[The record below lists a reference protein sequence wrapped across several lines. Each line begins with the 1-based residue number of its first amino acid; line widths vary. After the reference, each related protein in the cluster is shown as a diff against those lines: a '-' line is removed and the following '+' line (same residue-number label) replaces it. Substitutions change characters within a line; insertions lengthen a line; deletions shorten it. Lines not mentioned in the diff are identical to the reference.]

1 MGDTISKATT
11 WFIDGR
17 RESNMKRWTV
27 VASFAVSVLVVGAVF
42 FVIAT
47 RPSSNY
53 TNRVGCTDYETF
65 TYEEPS
71 TINESVSYGS
81 VTTTTTF
88 TTTTNTSAT
97 VGYTTVYGF
106 TLSPLPNA
114 VGYAVRSCT
123 FIR

>member
-1 MGDTISKATT
+1 MS
-11 WFIDGR
+11 
-17 RESNMKRWTV
+17 RWII
-27 VASFAVSVLVVGAVF
+27 VASVTVSVLVFGAVF

-81 VTTTTTF
+81 ATTTTAF
-88 TTTTNTSAT
+88 TTTTNASAT
-97 VGYTTVYGF
+97 VGYTTAYGF
-106 TLSPLPNA
+106 ILPPLPNA
-114 VGYAVRSCT
+114 VGNAVRSCT

>member
-1 MGDTISKATT
+1 M
-11 WFIDGR
+11 
-17 RESNMKRWTV
+17 ERWKV
-27 VASFAVSVLVVGAVF
+27 VASVTVSVLVVGAVF

-53 TNRVGCTDYETF
+53 TSRVGCTDYETF

-71 TINESVSYGS
+71 TFNESVSYGS
-81 VTTTTTF
+81 VTTTTAF

-97 VGYTTVYGF
+97 VGYTTAYGF
-106 TLSPLPNA
+106 TLPPLTNA
-114 VGYAVRSCT
+114 VGNAVRSCT

>member
-1 MGDTISKATT
+1 
-11 WFIDGR
+11 
-17 RESNMKRWTV
+17 MKRWTV
-27 VASFAVSVLVVGAVF
+27 VASAAVAILAVGAVL

-47 RPSSNY
+47 RPSSYY

-81 VTTTTTF
+81 ATTTTVF
-88 TTTTNTSAT
+88 TATTNTSAT

-106 TLSPLPNA
+106 TLPPGTNA
-114 VGYAVRSCT
+114 WGNTVRSCT

>member
-1 MGDTISKATT
+1 
-11 WFIDGR
+11 
-17 RESNMKRWTV
+17 MKTRTV
-27 VASFAVSVLVVGAVF
+27 LASVGVAVLVVGAVV

-47 RPSSNY
+47 QSSSGY
-53 TNRVGCTDYETF
+53 TNRVGCTDYETY

-81 VTTTTTF
+81 ATTTTVF

-97 VGYTTVYGF
+97 VGYTTAYGF

-114 VGYAVRSCT
+114 VGNAVRSCT
-123 FIR
+123 FVR